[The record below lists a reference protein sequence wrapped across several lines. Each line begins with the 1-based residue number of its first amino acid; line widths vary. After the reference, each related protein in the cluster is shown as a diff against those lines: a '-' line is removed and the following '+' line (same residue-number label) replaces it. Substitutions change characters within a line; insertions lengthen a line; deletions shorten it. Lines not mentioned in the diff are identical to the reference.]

1 LIKGKN
7 MNIQEL
13 EARKVK
19 LISSISLLY
28 DENVLQELEHIMHSS
43 ESDWWDSIDNYEREV
58 VKAGLEDYK
67 KNNLIDNDTVR
78 IGAEKIINS

>member
-1 LIKGKN
+1 

-28 DENVLQELEHIMHSS
+28 DENVLKELEHIMHSS
-43 ESDWWDSIDNYEREV
+43 ESDWWDSIDDNEREV
-58 VKAGLEDYK
+58 VRAGLDDYK

-78 IGAEKIINS
+78 LGAEKIINS

>member
-43 ESDWWDSIDNYEREV
+43 ESDWWDSIDDNEREV
-58 VKAGLEDYK
+58 VRAGLEDYK

-78 IGAEKIINS
+78 LGAEKIINS

>member
-1 LIKGKN
+1 

>member
-1 LIKGKN
+1 

-28 DENVLQELEHIMHSS
+28 DENILQELEHIMHSS
-43 ESDWWDSIDNYEREV
+43 ESDWWDSIDDYEREV
-58 VKAGLEDYK
+58 VRAGFEDFK

>member
-1 LIKGKN
+1 

-43 ESDWWDSIDNYEREV
+43 ESDWWDSIDNHEREV
-58 VKAGLEDYK
+58 VRAGLEDYK

>member
-1 LIKGKN
+1 

-43 ESDWWDSIDNYEREV
+43 ESDWWDSIDDNEREV
-58 VKAGLEDYK
+58 VRAGLEDYK

-78 IGAEKIINS
+78 LGAEKIINS

>member
-1 LIKGKN
+1 

-58 VKAGLEDYK
+58 VRAGLDDYK

>member
-1 LIKGKN
+1 

-43 ESDWWDSIDNYEREV
+43 ESDWWDSIDDNERV
-58 VKAGLEDYK
+58 VVRAGLEDYK

-78 IGAEKIINS
+78 LGAEKIIQS

>member
-1 LIKGKN
+1 

-78 IGAEKIINS
+78 LGAEKIINS

>member
-1 LIKGKN
+1 

-58 VKAGLEDYK
+58 VKAGLDDYK

>member
-1 LIKGKN
+1 

-67 KNNLIDNDTVR
+67 KNNLIDNDTIR

>member
-1 LIKGKN
+1 

-28 DENVLQELEHIMHSS
+28 DENVLQELEHIMQSS

>member
-1 LIKGKN
+1 

-28 DENVLQELEHIMHSS
+28 DENILQELEHIMHSS
-43 ESDWWDSIDNYEREV
+43 ESDWWDSIDDYEREV
-58 VKAGLEDYK
+58 VRAGFEDFK
-67 KNNLIDNDTVR
+67 
-78 IGAEKIINS
+78 KIISLIMTL

>member
-1 LIKGKN
+1 

-43 ESDWWDSIDNYEREV
+43 ESDWWDSINDNEREV
-58 VKAGLEDYK
+58 VRAGLEDYK

-78 IGAEKIINS
+78 LGAEKIINS

>member
-1 LIKGKN
+1 

-43 ESDWWDSIDNYEREV
+43 ESDWWDSIDDNEREV
-58 VKAGLEDYK
+58 VRAGLEDYK

>member
-1 LIKGKN
+1 

-43 ESDWWDSIDNYEREV
+43 ESDWWDSIDDNEREV